1 MQGQHQLAALV
12 NNWTILGL
20 DSKNSISVT
29 SCLHLA
35 EYIKD
40 HNLFRHIVV
49 KEKFVHVT
57 WIFGRSLVMLVPHLH
72 RLQI

>member
-20 DSKNSISVT
+20 DSKNSISNSYIV
-29 SCLHLA
+29 HLA

-49 KEKFVHVT
+49 KEKELYSVNY
-57 WIFGRSLVMLVPHLH
+57 
-72 RLQI
+72 